1 MLPIRLQ
8 REKRDAKAMKVTYTG
23 KEKDFTQEQKDKLEA
38 KFARLGKLVEKKG
51 EKKAHV
57 VFKNTRHICEAE
69 ITMQLHDHP
78 LVSISRNGD
87 SFHALTEAADKL
99 EKQIHKLLE
108 KQRESRRD
116 TVAKKVKENGTL
128 VAAVA
133 AAATEEEAF
142 AVRVYRVK
150 TARQK
155 PMTVEEAIIAIGDKK
170 DYIVFRDLDAAECVT
185 VLIRRKDGHFD
196 LVQG

>member
-1 MLPIRLQ
+1 MMPNTPK

-23 KEKDFTQEQKDKLEA
+23 KEKDFTQEQRDKIEA
-38 KFARLGKLVEKKG
+38 RFARLGKLVEKKG

-57 VFKNTRHICEAE
+57 VLKNTRHICEAE

-78 LVSISRNGD
+78 LVSVSRNGD

-116 TVAKKVKENGTL
+116 TAAKKVKENGTL
-128 VAAVA
+128 AAVA
-133 AAATEEEAF
+133 AAATEDEAQ

-155 PMTVEEAIIAIGDKK
+155 PMTLEEAILAIGDKK
-170 DYIVFRDLDAAECVT
+170 DYIVFRDLDASQCAT

>member
-1 MLPIRLQ
+1 
-8 REKRDAKAMKVTYTG
+8 MKVTYTG

-57 VFKNTRHICEAE
+57 VLKKSRHICEAE

-99 EKQIHKLLE
+99 EKQIHKFLE
-108 KQRESRRD
+108 KQREPRRD
-116 TVAKKVKENGTL
+116 VAAKKVKEIGTL
-128 VAAVA
+128 AAVA
-133 AAATEEEAF
+133 AAATEDEAQ

-150 TARQK
+150 PARQK
-155 PMTVEEAIIAIGDKK
+155 PMTIEEAIIAIGDKK
-170 DYIVFRDLDAAECVT
+170 DYIVFRDLDASECPT